1 MIGILSYGVGNIKA
15 IEKVFNHLRLPVEIL
30 TNPEKVKNFEK
41 LILPGVGAFDYAM
54 QKFTDSGFKE
64 VVLDRVKNEGVPILG
79 ICVGMQMLAGGS
91 EEGEL
96 EGLNLVPGKVKEFN
110 QDFSRF
116 PMPHMGWNEVLASSR
131 SSTLFEGLEDPRFY
145 FLHSFYF
152 ECENPENEL
161 AHCTYESEFVC
172 AVQNENVYGVQFHPE
187 KSHHFGVKLIENFS
201 KL

>member
-15 IEKVFNHLRLPVEIL
+15 IEKVFNHLRVPVKIL
-30 TNPEKVKNFEK
+30 TNPEEVKNVEK

-54 QKFTDSGFKE
+54 RKFSDSGFKK
-64 VVLDRVKNEGVPILG
+64 VVLDRVQNEGVPILG
-79 ICVGMQMLAGGS
+79 ICVGMQMLAFNS

-96 EGLNLVPGKVKEFN
+96 PGLGLVPGTVKKFSH
-110 QDFSRF
+110 DFSKF
-116 PMPHMGWNEVLASSR
+116 PLPHMGWNEVSPSSQNR
-131 SSTLFEGLEDPRFY
+131 LIFEELENPRFY

-152 ECENPENEL
+152 ECENSENEL
-161 AHCTYESEFVC
+161 ARCTYENEFVC
-172 AVQNENVYGVQFHPE
+172 AVQNKNVFGVQFHPE

>member
-15 IEKVFNHLRLPVEIL
+15 IEKVFNHLRVPVEIL
-30 TNPEKVKNFEK
+30 TSPEQVKNFDK

-64 VVLDRVKNEGVPILG
+64 VVLKRVQNDGVPILG
-79 ICVGMQMLAGGS
+79 ICVGMQMLAGRS

-96 EGLNLVPGKVKEFN
+96 PGLNLVPGMVKEFS
-110 QDFSRF
+110 QDFSKF
-116 PMPHMGWNEVLASSR
+116 PMPHMGWNEVSASSKG
-131 SSTLFEGLEDPRFY
+131 SYLFEGLEDPRFY

-152 ECENPENEL
+152 ECESPENEL
-161 AHCTYESEFVC
+161 ARCTYENEFVC